1 MEEHTHDDDDDDIP
15 LHSWGKR
22 IPVACSV
29 TGVPV

>member
-1 MEEHTHDDDDDDIP
+1 MEEHTHDDDDDIP